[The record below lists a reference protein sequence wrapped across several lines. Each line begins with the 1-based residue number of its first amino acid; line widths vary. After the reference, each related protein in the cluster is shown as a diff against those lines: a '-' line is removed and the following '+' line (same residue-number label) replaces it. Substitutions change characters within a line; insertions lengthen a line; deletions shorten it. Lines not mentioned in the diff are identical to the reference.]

1 MQSALALLDEKQK
14 DGSNMT
20 NNGFYESKNEWMGR
34 KHFLLAIE
42 GYEV

>member
-20 NNGFYESKNEWMGR
+20 NNGFYESKERMDGKETLSFSN
-34 KHFLLAIE
+34 
-42 GYEV
+42 